1 MRALIAALL
10 LFTLGLPR
18 SPAAG
23 QALDSP
29 YADEMRRHFYAQLEK
44 RPWRALGW
52 ELLAP
57 GAGNF
62 YTGLYGPAAATLAA
76 SMLGASLWLAGA
88 LRGRSGLAY
97 AGIATFACARGYG
110 AVSAPVGALLLNA
123 AYRRE
128 LGLDARF

>member
-1 MRALIAALL
+1 MRALTAALL
-10 LFTLGLPR
+10 VASLCLPR
-18 SPAAG
+18 SSAEA

-29 YADEMRRHFYAQLEK
+29 YAEEMRHHFYEQLAK
-44 RPWRALGW
+44 SPWRALGF
-52 ELLAP
+52 ELLLP
-57 GAGNF
+57 GAGNW

-76 SMLGASLWLAGA
+76 SMVGASLWIAGA
-88 LRGRSGLAY
+88 LRDRSGVAH

-110 AVSAPVGALLLNA
+110 VVSAPIGALLLNA